1 MENKEN
7 FFTLW
12 IKEIRAPFFTASIIP
27 VLLGASIAWSRG
39 YPFSWSLFLLTLL
52 GGVLM
57 HAGANVA
64 NDYFDHK
71 SGTDEINVDFVN
83 PFTGGSRMIQ
93 KGLLTPRE
101 VIIGSLI
108 LLTAA
113 SIIGIY
119 LTFIR
124 GYFILLLGLI
134 GIFSGFFYTAPP
146 FRIAHMGFGE
156 FLIGLNFG
164 ILMTVGSYYVQTG
177 SFNIEPVLA
186 SVPVALL
193 ITAVLYINQFQ
204 DYNADKAVGK
214 YNLVVLLGK
223 KRARI
228 GYVIL
233 LTSTYLW
240 ILFTAIHRDIFPFTL
255 VSLLTVPVAFGATKT
270 LLANYDKSE
279 ELAPANAGTVML
291 HASLGALLTVA
302 YLLDKLL

>member
-1 MENKEN
+1 MKQN
-7 FFTLW
+7 FFMLW
-12 IKEIRAPFFTASIIP
+12 VKELRAPFLTASVIP
-27 VLLGASIAWSRG
+27 VLLGAAIAWSQG
-39 YPFSWSLFLLTLL
+39 IPFSWGLFALTLI

-57 HAGANVA
+57 HAGVNVA

-71 SGTDEINVDFVN
+71 SGTDDINVDFVS

-93 KGLLTPRE
+93 EGLLKPRD
-101 VIIGSLI
+101 VLIGSLI

-124 GYFILLLGLI
+124 GYFILLLGI
-134 GIFSGFFYTAPP
+134 VGIFSGFFYTAPP
-146 FRIAHMGFGE
+146 FRMAHVGLGE
-156 FLIGLNFG
+156 LLVGLNFG
-164 ILMTVGSYYVQTG
+164 ILMTLGSYYVQTG

-204 DYNADKAVGK
+204 DYAADKAVGK
-214 YNLVVLLGK
+214 NNLVVMLGK

-233 LTSTYLW
+233 ILTTYIW
-240 ILFTAIHRDIFPFTL
+240 ILVTVILRNISPFTAL
-255 VSLLTVPVAFGATKT
+255 SLLTVPIAVGAIKT
-270 LLANYDKSE
+270 LLANYDRIE
-279 ELAPANAGTVML
+279 ELAPANAGTIML
-291 HASLGALLTVA
+291 HASLGLILSVA